1 MIKLHRLKSNQA
13 GFTGIEVLIV
23 LVIVAIVALLVVN
36 NLQSA
41 TAESRD
47 IERRTDINGLQTAL
61 ESHWHTNESY
71 PTDLNSL
78 QVNFELLTDPNG
90 NNIKIGEA
98 TDSENKPAA
107 GYTLAR
113 PDQEYAYF
121 PYLCGTVEEE
131 VADEEAE
138 EATDEEEADEEATE
152 AEADTPETC
161 QKYVLYSWLERATID
176 ELPYEKNNLHNQD

>member
-61 ESHWHTNESY
+61 ESHWHTNESL
-71 PTDLNSL
+71 PDRPEQLTS
-78 QVNFELLTDPNG
+78 ELR
-90 NNIKIGEA
+90 
-98 TDSENKPAA
+98 AA
-107 GYTLAR
+107 HR
-113 PDQEYAYF
+113 SQR
-121 PYLCGTVEEE
+121 
-131 VADEEAE
+131 
-138 EATDEEEADEEATE
+138 
-152 AEADTPETC
+152 
-161 QKYVLYSWLERATID
+161 QQHQNR
-176 ELPYEKNNLHNQD
+176 